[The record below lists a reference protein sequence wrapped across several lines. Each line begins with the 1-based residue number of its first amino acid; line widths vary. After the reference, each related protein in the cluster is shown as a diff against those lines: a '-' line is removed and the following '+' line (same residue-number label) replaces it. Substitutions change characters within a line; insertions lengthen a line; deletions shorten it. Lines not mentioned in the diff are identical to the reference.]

1 MSSFYCKTACK
12 TEPTTLL
19 SHRDITI
26 SKISDGSTVYYSAR
40 LTGEVGNIDYLVTMQ
55 RSARQTLCPSI
66 REDVTSTCTSRSNV
80 AADQPSSH
88 PKQKLIKVKQP
99 RKNCALATEKML
111 LQPCSDEGRIE
122 RPDAASASKAPG
134 TFTLLFSFNLL
145 SEICGKL
152 ASDLLMWQLIMQ
164 SVTAGCRHKVPFS
177 QR

>member
-99 RKNCALATEKML
+99 RKNCALATEKNVVAAL
-111 LQPCSDEGRIE
+111 LWWRKDWEARCSLSFKSTWHIYI
-122 RPDAASASKAPG
+122 
-134 TFTLLFSFNLL
+134 TLFIQFTLRNLW
-145 SEICGKL
+145 EISIWFTNVAANYAISDCGL
-152 ASDLLMWQLIMQ
+152 PS
-164 SVTAGCRHKVPFS
+164 
-177 QR
+177 

>member
-1 MSSFYCKTACK
+1 MC
-12 TEPTTLL
+12 
-19 SHRDITI
+19 HRFTVRQPVKPNRQHFCHIAILRYPKSQTVQPYIT
-26 SKISDGSTVYYSAR
+26 
-40 LTGEVGNIDYLVTMQ
+40 NIDYLVTMQ

-66 REDVTSTCTSRSNV
+66 REDVTSTCTSQSNV